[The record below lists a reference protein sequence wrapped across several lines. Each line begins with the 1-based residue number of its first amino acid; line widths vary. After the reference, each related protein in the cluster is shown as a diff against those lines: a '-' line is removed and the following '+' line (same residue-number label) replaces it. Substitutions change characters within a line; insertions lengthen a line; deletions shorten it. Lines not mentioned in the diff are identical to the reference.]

1 MAILVCCIFVC
12 GSAKQ
17 NWAHF
22 AAVVVQ
28 LCQLC
33 QLQQQ
38 QPWQQLPV
46 MVQSSGM
53 LETFVKLL

>member
-1 MAILVCCIFVC
+1 MFI
-12 GSAKQ
+12 S
-17 NWAHF
+17 
-22 AAVVVQ
+22 AVVVQ

-46 MVQSSGM
+46 MVLSSGM

>member
-22 AAVVVQ
+22 AALVV
-28 LCQLC
+28 QLC

>member
-1 MAILVCCIFVC
+1 MYI
-12 GSAKQ
+12 S
-17 NWAHF
+17 
-22 AAVVVQ
+22 AVVV
-28 LCQLC
+28 QLC